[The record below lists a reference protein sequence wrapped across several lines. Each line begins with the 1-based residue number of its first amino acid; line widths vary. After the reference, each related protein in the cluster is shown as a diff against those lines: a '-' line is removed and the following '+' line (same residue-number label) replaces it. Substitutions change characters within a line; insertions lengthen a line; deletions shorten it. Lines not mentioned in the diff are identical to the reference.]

1 MASLGPSSAEVS
13 AALFDKNK
21 NKKIG
26 TLRPMEKG
34 KSRPLFFPFPF
45 SVSTHRTFF
54 FSFSSVSLSAVCR
67 EERAKERQTF
77 FEASECYISLGC
89 WVHERT
95 VSFAEGAKWEQMQGL
110 SCFSFVFFFLFFFL
124 CVCVCEFFFFF
135 FFAVIVACDQALH
148 LGDIL
153 KSSCARGTQTEI
165 RVLSRLASLAGYR
178 DCKSWQS

>member
-45 SVSTHRTFF
+45 SVSTHRAFF

-110 SCFSFVFFFLFFFL
+110 SCFSFVLFFLFFFF
-124 CVCVCEFFFFF
+124 CVCVCVSFFFFF
-135 FFAVIVACDQALH
+135 CRYCSLR
-148 LGDIL
+148 
-153 KSSCARGTQTEI
+153 SSSPFG
-165 RVLSRLASLAGYR
+165 GYLE
-178 DCKSWQS
+178 K

>member
-45 SVSTHRTFF
+45 SVSTHRAFF

-95 VSFAEGAKWEQMQGL
+95 VSFAEGAKWEKLQGL
-110 SCFSFVFFFLFFFL
+110 SFFS
-124 CVCVCEFFFFF
+124 FFFFF
-135 FFAVIVACDQALH
+135 FFFFFCVCVCVCVSFFFFLP
-148 LGDIL
+148 LL
-153 KSSCARGTQTEI
+153 
-165 RVLSRLASLAGYR
+165 
-178 DCKSWQS
+178 

>member
-1 MASLGPSSAEVS
+1 MASLGPSFAEVS
-13 AALFDKNK
+13 ATPFDKNK

-67 EERAKERQTF
+67 EERAKEKHTF

-89 WVHERT
+89 WVHERK
-95 VSFAEGAKWEQMQGL
+95 VSFAEGAKWEHMQDL
-110 SCFSFVFFFLFFFL
+110 SCFSFVLFFLVFFFV
-124 CVCVCEFFFFF
+124 CVCVFFLF

-153 KSSCARGTQTEI
+153 KSSCARGTQEEI
-165 RVLSRLASLAGYR
+165 RVLSRLASLAQIGELAR
-178 DCKSWQS
+178 RLP

>member
-13 AALFDKNK
+13 ATPFDKNK

-110 SCFSFVFFFLFFFL
+110 SCFSFVFFVVVVVFFL
-124 CVCVCEFFFFF
+124 CVCVCVCFFFF
-135 FFAVIVACDQALH
+135 LP
-148 LGDIL
+148 LL
-153 KSSCARGTQTEI
+153 
-165 RVLSRLASLAGYR
+165 
-178 DCKSWQS
+178 

>member
-1 MASLGPSSAEVS
+1 
-13 AALFDKNK
+13 
-21 NKKIG
+21 
-26 TLRPMEKG
+26 MEKG

-45 SVSTHRTFF
+45 SVGTHCTFF

-110 SCFSFVFFFLFFFL
+110 SCFSFIFFFCFFFCE
-124 CVCVCEFFFFF
+124 CVCVCFFFC

-153 KSSCARGTQTEI
+153 KSSCARGTQEEI
-165 RVLSRLASLAGYR
+165 HVLSRLASLAQIGELAR
-178 DCKSWQS
+178 KLP